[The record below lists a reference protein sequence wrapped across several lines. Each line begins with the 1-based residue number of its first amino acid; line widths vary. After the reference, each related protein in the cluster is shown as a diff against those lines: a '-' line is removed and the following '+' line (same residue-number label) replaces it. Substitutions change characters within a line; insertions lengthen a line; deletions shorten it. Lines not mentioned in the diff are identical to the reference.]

1 MGVKR
6 SRARAIDGLVLL
18 NKPSGWSSNQV
29 LQKVRWLFDA
39 RKAGHTGSLD
49 PAATGVLPICFGEAT
64 KFTQFL
70 LDANKAYSATF
81 RLGVETS
88 TADAEGEVLTVK
100 DASAVTASAVEIA
113 ADRFRGDIL
122 QIPPMVSALK
132 HQGRPL
138 YELARKGIE
147 VERKPR
153 SVSITNLSISAF
165 RPGEIAEVD
174 VHVACSKGTYIRS
187 IAQDLGR
194 ALEVGGH
201 VSRLHRTQ
209 AGPFSEE
216 VSVSLE
222 DLEKLHSEEGS
233 EALDRYLRPLDVL
246 LQELPRLDID
256 VNSGHY
262 FSHGQAIMDLRV
274 YRLGGLGD
282 RVRVCTVNGQF
293 LGVGEITDDG
303 RVAPRRLITQAHVPR

>member
-1 MGVKR
+1 MGIKR

-81 RLGVETS
+81 RLGMETS
-88 TADAEGEVLTVK
+88 TGDAEGEVLTVA
-100 DASAVTASAVEIA
+100 DASELKAGIVEA
-113 ADRFRGDIL
+113 EADQFRGDI
-122 QIPPMVSALK
+122 QQVPPMVSALK

-153 SVSITNLSISAF
+153 SVHITEFSISAF
-165 RPGEIAEVD
+165 RPGAVAEVD

-194 ALEVGGH
+194 ALGVGGH
-201 VSRLHRTQ
+201 VSRLHRTL
-209 AGPFSEE
+209 AGPFSDEM
-216 VSVSLE
+216 SVSLE
-222 DLEKLHSEEGS
+222 DLERLHSAEGS
-233 EALDRYLRPLDVL
+233 EALDRYLHPLEVL
-246 LQELPRLDID
+246 LQELPQLDID

-262 FSHGQAIMDLRV
+262 FSHGQPIMDLRV

-282 RVRVCTVNGQF
+282 RVRVCTESGRF

-303 RVAPRRLITQAHVPR
+303 RVAPRRLVTQAHTPR